1 MAADDLGAGAVYH
14 RVQGYVSRWYKGDV
28 LILGPGEIHLRLGG
42 AAALLWTVLD
52 RRTPL
57 GEMGGRMAGWLGPD
71 VRPVAAEEVRAA
83 LTVLIDNGL
92 VAAAAGEP
100 GLGG

>member
-1 MAADDLGAGAVYH
+1 MAAHDLEVGAAYH
-14 RVQGYVSRWYKGDV
+14 RVQGYVSRWYRGDV

-52 RRTPL
+52 RPTPF

-71 VRPVAAEEVRAA
+71 VPRVAAEEVRAA
-83 LTVLIDNGL
+83 LTVLIHNGL
-92 VAAAAGEP
+92 VAAASREM